1 MALEI
6 KGIDKLLKQMEELD
20 INVKKS
26 TTKAVNKALEDT
38 LPILKKNS
46 PKDTGDSRKHLS
58 IEGKGAKRY
67 RKSTWGKMGITSEN
81 WEKTKGL
88 WFQHHSFINHITGE
102 KVDKHTGFFDRA
114 SDKVLPKAEDI
125 ILNELNKEIKKHL

>member
-1 MALEI
+1 MSLEI

-26 TTKAVNKALEDT
+26 TTKAIDKALNDT
-38 LPILKKNS
+38 LDDLKRIA
-46 PKDTGDSRKHLS
+46 PKDTKESSKNLS
-58 IEGKGAKRY
+58 IQGKGAKKY

-81 WEKTKGL
+81 YSKTKGL
-88 WFQHHSFINHITGE
+88 MFQHYGFINHINGK
-102 KVDKHTGFFDRA
+102 KVTKHIGWMDRA
-114 SDKVLPKAEDI
+114 GDKILPKAEDI

>member
-38 LPILKKNS
+38 LPILVKNS

-88 WFQHHSFINHITGE
+88 EHSPFIQ
-102 KVDKHTGFFDRA
+102 
-114 SDKVLPKAEDI
+114 
-125 ILNELNKEIKKHL
+125 